1 MAAPIFP
8 SDTRHLCRG
17 TWKASGIESERMELI
32 GCKTPHAFYELVCR
46 LFCKA
51 NRKFGVQYYAGSCA
65 FTIEEYYFS
74 IDQMSRMTDYGQK
87 INPTE
92 RRTRTEICGTHERHE
107 RSKPMQDEAEL
118 LKEARKAIEEHPEQK
133 TDIIDLY
140 RLAVNEIEDGG
151 SAAHEY
157 ELFMDSLQQLTNP

>member
-74 IDQMSRMTDYGQK
+74 IDQMSRMTDYGKRLTQPK
-87 INPTE
+87 GE
-92 RRTRTEICGTHERHE
+92 RAP
-107 RSKPMQDEAEL
+107 KYAEL
-118 LKEARKAIEEHPEQK
+118 MNAMKGANPCK
-133 TDIIDLY
+133 TKPNY
-140 RLAVNEIEDGG
+140 
-151 SAAHEY
+151 
-157 ELFMDSLQQLTNP
+157 